1 MRAVVITEFGVK
13 PLVEDVDEPKSSRDG
28 VVVRVE
34 ATGVCR
40 SDWHAWQGHD
50 PSVALPHVAGHE
62 LAGRIVEV
70 GSEVRGWRLDERVTV
85 PFVCAC
91 GACPQC
97 ASGNQQV
104 CDRQFQPGSTH
115 WGSFAEFVALDHA
128 EVNLVRLPGSIDSV
142 AAAALGCRFG
152 TAFRAVLR
160 QGEVRPGQWVA
171 VHGCGGAGISAVL
184 IAVAAGARVVAVD
197 LSRAALELVLSLGA
211 EVVIDA
217 GEVDDVAAAVREVTG
232 GGAHVSLDCVGHPAT
247 CAASVACL
255 RKRGRHVQVGLMPP
269 SLGVAPIPMHQVI
282 ADELV
287 LLGSHGVQAHEYPAM
302 LSMVE
307 RAGMDLSRLV
317 GPRISLD
324 GVPGALVAMN
334 DAAPG
339 RPGVTVVD
347 LTHES
352 PPPDSEFPIRGARTE
367 NSRSG
372 GGDSRG

>member
-13 PLVEDVDEPKSSRDG
+13 PLVEEVTEPKPSRDG

-70 GSEVRGWRLDERVTV
+70 GPEVHGWRLGERVTV

-128 EVNLVRLPGSIDSV
+128 QANLVRLPESIDS
-142 AAAALGCRFG
+142 AAAAVLGCRFG
-152 TAFRAVLR
+152 TAYRAVLR
-160 QGEVRPGQWVA
+160 QGAVRAGQWVA

-184 IAVAAGARVVAVD
+184 LAVAAGARVVAVD
-197 LSRAALELVLSLGA
+197 LSRAALDLASSLGA
-211 EVVIDA
+211 EAVIDA
-217 GEVDDVAAAVREVTG
+217 GETDVAAAVRDVTG

-307 RAGMDLSRLV
+307 QSGMDLSRLV
-317 GPRISLD
+317 GPRIGLL
-324 GVPGALVAMN
+324 GVPDALAAMN
-334 DAAPG
+334 DAVPG
-339 RPGVTVVD
+339 RAGVTVVE
-347 LTHES
+347 L
-352 PPPDSEFPIRGARTE
+352 
-367 NSRSG
+367 
-372 GGDSRG
+372 

>member
-13 PLVEDVDEPKSSRDG
+13 PLVQDVAEPKPSRDG

-40 SDWHAWQGHD
+40 SDWHAWRGHD

-70 GSEVRGWRLDERVTV
+70 GPEVRGWRPGERVTV

-128 EVNLVRLPGSIDSV
+128 EANLVRLPESIDSA

-152 TAFRAVLR
+152 TAYRAVLR
-160 QGEVRPGQWVA
+160 QGEVRAGQWVA

-184 IAVAAGARVVAVD
+184 LAVAAGARVVAVD
-197 LSRAALELVLSLGA
+197 LSRSALALASSLGA

-217 GEVDDVAAAVREVTG
+217 SEADVAAAVREVTG

-269 SLGVAPIPMHQVI
+269 SQGVAPIPMHQVI

-287 LLGSHGVQAHEYPAM
+287 LLGSHGIQAHEYPAM
-302 LSMVE
+302 LGMVE
-307 RAGMDLSRLV
+307 KSGMDLSRLV
-317 GPRISLD
+317 GARIDLD
-324 GVPGALVAMN
+324 GVPNALVAMN
-334 DAAPG
+334 DAVPG
-339 RPGVTVVD
+339 QAGVTVVE
-347 LTHES
+347 L
-352 PPPDSEFPIRGARTE
+352 
-367 NSRSG
+367 
-372 GGDSRG
+372 